1 MESPANPAVG
11 PATPVAIAAV
21 FDVDRTLVPGTT
33 TERLFI
39 RYLFRKHVLGLG
51 TLLATGL
58 YLLRQLPRMNPMEA
72 IRQQRV
78 YLTGQ
83 PASRLRALA
92 LRCYEDEIAPL
103 LSQAGRAA
111 VREHHEQG
119 HITVLLSGSLD
130 FLLEPLQRDLGADHL
145 IATHMEEKNGRFTG
159 RIAGPWPY
167 GDTKALLINHFA
179 QEHGVDFTASYA
191 YADHHTDE
199 AVLALF
205 GNPVVINPR
214 TKMQQ
219 IAAGRQWPTR
229 EFR

>member
-1 MESPANPAVG
+1 MESPANPAAG

-21 FDVDRTLVPGTT
+21 FDVDRTLLPGTT

-39 RYLFRKHVLGLG
+39 GYLFRKRVLGLG

-159 RIAGPWPY
+159 RIAGLWPY